1 MFTKGFPTTLMHAV
15 IKIICFLVFG
25 AAMATGSQ
33 PVLLAGFLLIASLY
47 LFELGKGVSTQ
58 WRNAMHMLKRLRWLF
73 LSILVVYLFFT
84 PGVLLWPDVLWGPTQ
99 EGLSQGLLR
108 IAVLVLIVAAVN
120 VLIGSTGQAE
130 FLSAVSWC
138 LQPLSWL
145 GLSHERL
152 AVRISLTLETVGVL
166 RTAYRQGPRT
176 ATASHAEPTASE
188 PDSFEPK
195 LSAIAN
201 TAHRLFTKVIDDA
214 QQAPLQA
221 IVLPEESRPP
231 LLQWIIPVLLAL
243 LLMTIN
249 IVMTEAV

>member
-1 MFTKGFPTTLMHAV
+1 MHAV

-25 AAMATGSQ
+25 AAMAAGSQ
-33 PVLLAGFLLIASLY
+33 PVLLAGFVLVASLY
-47 LFELGKGVSTQ
+47 LFELFKGVSTQ
-58 WRNAMHMLKRLRWLF
+58 WRNAMLMLKRLRWLF
-73 LSILVVYLFFT
+73 LSILIVYLFFT

-99 EGLSQGLLR
+99 EGLWQGLIR

-152 AVRISLTLETVGVL
+152 AVRISLTLEMVGVL
-166 RTAYRQGPRT
+166 RTAYRRESRD
-176 ATASHAEPTASE
+176 ATVSQPEAASSE
-188 PDSFEPK
+188 VSSFEPK
-195 LSAIAN
+195 LSAIAS
-201 TAHRLFTKVIDDA
+201 TAHRLFAKVIDDA

-221 IVLPEESRPP
+221 IVLPDESRPP
-231 LLQWIIPVLLAL
+231 LLQWIIPVLLAVL
-243 LLMTIN
+243 LIAIN
-249 IVMTEAV
+249 IVMTEAG

>member
-1 MFTKGFPTTLMHAV
+1 MHAV

-25 AAMATGSQ
+25 ASMASGHQ
-33 PVLLAGFLLIASLY
+33 PVLLAGAVLVVGLY
-47 LFELGKGVSTQ
+47 LYELGKGIST
-58 WRNAMHMLKRLRWLF
+58 NLHNVIKMLKRLRWLF
-73 LSILVVYLFFT
+73 LSILIIYLFFT

-99 EGLSQGLLR
+99 EGLWQGLMR

-166 RTAYRQGPRT
+166 RAAYRHEPRNAVVSQAES
-176 ATASHAEPTASE
+176 ATSE
-188 PDSFEPK
+188 TKSSAPK

-201 TAHRLFTKVIDDA
+201 TAHRLFAKVIDDA
-214 QQAPLQA
+214 QNTPLQTIA
-221 IVLPEESRPP
+221 LPEESRPP
-231 LLQWIIPVLLAL
+231 LWQWVIPVLLAIL
-243 LLMTIN
+243 LVVVNL
-249 IVMTEAV
+249 VLTEAV